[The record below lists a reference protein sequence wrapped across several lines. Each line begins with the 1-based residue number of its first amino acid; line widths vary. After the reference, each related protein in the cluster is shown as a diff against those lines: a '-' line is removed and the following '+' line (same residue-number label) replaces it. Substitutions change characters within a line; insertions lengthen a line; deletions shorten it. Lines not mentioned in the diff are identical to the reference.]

1 MTESLRHCPR
11 VVVDVRGCYGVKVGC
26 VAGAEGSS
34 GGIDGEIKKIENP
47 VTHVRIGARAR
58 TSRTSARAYA
68 CAYASG

>member
-1 MTESLRHCPR
+1 MTESLRHCLR
-11 VVVDVRGCYGVKVGC
+11 VVVDVHGCYGVKVGC

-34 GGIDGEIKKIENP
+34 AASGEEIKKIENP

-58 TSRTSARAYA
+58 TSRTPACA